1 MTNGILII
9 AHAPLASALR
19 ACLLHVFPDNAASVG
34 AVDVQADLPP
44 EETLA
49 TARLA
54 LTRVMGTHKLVVTDL
69 QGATPS
75 NLAKKLVDGKNSM
88 LITGANLPMLV
99 RAMTYRNETL
109 DSMAQRALTGG
120 ARGIEMVPP
129 EPVPASPGAPNSPAP
144 AQA

>member
-19 ACLLHVFPDNAASVG
+19 QCLLHVFPDSAAHVG

-49 TARLA
+49 AAKIA
-54 LTRVMGTHKLVVTDL
+54 LDLVAGQNKLVVTDL
-69 QGATPS
+69 LGATPS
-75 NLAKKLVDGKNSM
+75 NIAQKLINGHSSQ
-88 LITGANLPMLV
+88 LIAGANLPMLV

-109 DSMAQRALTGG
+109 ETMVQRALTGG
-120 ARGIEMVPP
+120 TLGIEIIAP
-129 EPVPASPGAPNSPAP
+129 ERSGKLEKA
-144 AQA
+144 

>member
-19 ACLLHVFPDNAASVG
+19 QCLLHVFPDSAAHVG
-34 AVDVQADLPP
+34 AVDVQADLPT

-49 TARLA
+49 AARIA
-54 LTRVMGTHKLVVTDL
+54 LGLVAGRHKLVVTDL
-69 QGATPS
+69 QGATPA
-75 NLAKKLVDGKNSM
+75 NLARQLVDGKNAQ

-109 DSMAQRALTGG
+109 DIMVQRALTGG
-120 ARGIEMVPP
+120 TMGIEIIAP
-129 EPVPASPGAPNSPAP
+129 ERSGTLEKA
-144 AQA
+144 